1 MAAMTH
7 SRPLAIL
14 FAAALCAAPLA
25 AQKKIV
31 IRTNATNTWAFTDEA
46 LAGYR
51 EAAGSG
57 ARVVLAESAEELAR
71 EVVDAD
77 AVIGGV
83 NQDLFAKAKK
93 LDWVQQIS
101 AGVEA
106 YTFWPEFVESDVTL
120 TNCKIVQGPT
130 IADHAFAMLLSLTR
144 GLDHYIPNREQEEW
158 DRSPEATEHLTE
170 LPGMTAV
177 VIGVGG
183 IGTQIAQRAHGFGM
197 EVIGVDPKDIPPSPF
212 VKRIVRPDRLDEV
225 LPLADV
231 VFVSAP
237 HTPQSEKMIGPAQF
251 ELMKRGAFFIAVS
264 RGKLYDGQA
273 LVKALDSQRLSGAGL
288 DVTDPE
294 PLPKGH
300 PLWQFD
306 NVVITPHI
314 ASRAEGSN
322 RRRIGVITENIG
334 RYARGEPLTNVVDK
348 RKGY

>member
-1 MAAMTH
+1 MCAM
-7 SRPLAIL
+7 SLPRPLAL
-14 FAAALCAAPLA
+14 VLAAVLSIVPLA

-31 IRTNATNTWAFTDEA
+31 IRTNTTNTWAFSEES

-57 ARVVLAESAEELAR
+57 ARVVLTESADELAR
-71 EVVDAD
+71 EIVDAD

-83 NQDLFAKAKK
+83 NKELFAKAKK
-93 LDWVQQIS
+93 LEWVQQIS

-106 YTFWPEFVESDVTL
+106 YTFWPEFVESDVIL

-144 GLDHYIPNREQEEW
+144 GLDHYIPNRPQQEW
-158 DRSPEATEHLTE
+158 DRTPAATAHLTE

-212 VKRIVRPDRLDEV
+212 VERIVRPDRLDEV
-225 LPLADV
+225 LPQADV
-231 VFVSAP
+231 IFVSAP
-237 HTPQSEKMIGPAQF
+237 HTPQSEKMIGARQF
-251 ELMKRGAFFIAVS
+251 ELMKRGAYFIAVS

-273 LVKALDSQRLSGAGL
+273 LVKALDSKKLSGAGL

-334 RYARGEPLTNVVDK
+334 RFARGEPLINLVDK
-348 RKGY
+348 QKGY